1 MVQKRTN
8 WFLTIL
14 LIIMVLV
21 TLYSDLIFNQLIG
34 IVGVIITTMLWMM
47 HTTIGK
53 WLLGR
58 ANDK

>member
-14 LIIMVLV
+14 LVIMVLI
-21 TLYSDLIFNQLIG
+21 TLYSDLFFNQLIG
-34 IVGVIITTMLWMM
+34 IVGTIITTMLWMV
-47 HTTIGK
+47 HTTFGK

-58 ANDK
+58 VND

>member
-14 LIIMVLV
+14 LVIMVLI
-21 TLYSDLIFNQLIG
+21 TLYSDLFFNQLIG
-34 IVGVIITTMLWMM
+34 IVGTIITTMLLMI
-47 HTTIGK
+47 HTTFGK

-58 ANDK
+58 VND

>member
-14 LIIMVLV
+14 LVIMVLI
-21 TLYSDLIFNQLIG
+21 TLYSDLFFNQLIG
-34 IVGVIITTMLWMM
+34 IVGTIITTMLWMM

-58 ANDK
+58 VND

>member
-34 IVGVIITTMLWMM
+34 IIGVIITTMLWLM

-53 WLLGR
+53 WLIGR
-58 ANDK
+58 VNDK

>member
-1 MVQKRTN
+1 MIQKRTN

-14 LIIMVLV
+14 LVIMVLI
-21 TLYSDLIFNQLIG
+21 TLYSDLFFNQLIG
-34 IVGVIITTMLWMM
+34 IVGTIITTMLWMM

-58 ANDK
+58 VND